1 MAEPLLQTAALLCCY
16 CGLGWLALG
25 MKVHWRQVRGT
36 PLYATTLLRLRAAGI
51 GALLVALALCLA
63 ANHVTMAPL
72 VWVMG
77 LTAGLLLVAFTL
89 AWRPSWLSWLAG
101 PR

>member
-1 MAEPLLQTAALLCCY
+1 MAEPLLQTLAVLCCY
-16 CGLGWLALG
+16 CGMGWLALA
-25 MKVHWRQVRGT
+25 MKTHWRQVRGT
-36 PLYATTLLRLRAAGI
+36 PLYPRTLLRLRTAGL
-51 GALLVALALCLA
+51 GALLAALGLCLG

-72 VWVMG
+72 VWAMS
-77 LTAGLLLVAFTL
+77 LTAALLLVAFTL